1 MAECYKKR
9 ERYVKLTISPQG
21 MVSIKHLTSMDLL
34 ANDEVMGLIKRAQYL
49 KHHQVKPD
57 FKRQFF
63 VANLFFEN
71 STRTHKSFEVAE
83 KKLGLDV
90 INFDA
95 STSSVNKGE
104 TLYDTVLTMSA
115 IGIDVCVI
123 RHTDENFYQEL
134 VDSRTIQSAIINGG
148 DGSGQHPSQSLLDLL
163 TIYEAFGRFEGV
175 KIMIAGDITHSRV
188 AKSNMQMLKR
198 LGADIYFTGPES
210 WYDPAFDIYGR
221 YVSLDSMVEEIDVVM
236 LLRVQHERHD
246 SGTTFSKADYHEQ
259 YGLTTE
265 RYAKLKPHAIIM
277 HPAPVNRGVE
287 IASHLVEAPKS
298 RIVAQMHN
306 GVYMRMAILEA
317 ILNGKA

>member
-1 MAECYKKR
+1 
-9 ERYVKLTISPQG
+9 
-21 MVSIKHLTSMDLL
+21 MDLL
-34 ANDEVMGLIKRAQYL
+34 GNEEVMGLIKRAHYL
-49 KHHQVKPD
+49 KHHPVQHE

-90 INFDA
+90 IEFDA

-104 TLYDTVLTMSA
+104 TLYDTILTMSA
-115 IGIDVCVI
+115 IGIDVCVV
-123 RHTDENFYQEL
+123 RHTDEHYYQEL
-134 VDSRTIQSAIINGG
+134 VDSKTIQTSIVNGG

-163 TIYEAFGRFEGV
+163 TIYEEFGTFEGI

-198 LGADIYFTGPES
+198 LGAQIYFTGPKS
-210 WYDPAFDIYGR
+210 WYDHSFDIYGQ
-221 YVSLDSMVEEIDVVM
+221 YTELDEVIEELDVAM

-246 SGTTFSKADYHEQ
+246 SGISFSKTDYHHQ
-259 YGLTTE
+259 YGLTSE
-265 RYAKLKPHAIIM
+265 RYDKLKPGAIIM

-298 RIVAQMHN
+298 RIVAQMSN

>member
-1 MAECYKKR
+1 MIHLTC
-9 ERYVKLTISPQG
+9 ERDLKLTISPQG
-21 MVSIKHLTSMDLL
+21 LVSIKHLTSMDLL
-34 ANDEVMGLIKRAQYL
+34 GNEEVMGLIKRAHYL
-49 KHHQVKPD
+49 KHHPVKAD

-90 INFDA
+90 IEFDA

-104 TLYDTVLTMSA
+104 TLYDTILTMSA
-115 IGIDVCVI
+115 IGIDVCVV
-123 RHTDENFYQEL
+123 RHTDEHYYQEL
-134 VDSRTIQSAIINGG
+134 VDSKTIQTSIINGG

-163 TIYEAFGRFEGV
+163 TIYEEFGTFEGI

-198 LGADIYFTGPES
+198 LGAEIFFTGPES
-210 WYDPAFDIYGR
+210 WYDSSFDIYGR
-221 YVSLDSMVEEIDVVM
+221 YTQLDDVIEELDVAM

-246 SGTTFSKADYHEQ
+246 SGTSFSKSDYHTQ
-259 YGLTTE
+259 YGLTSE
-265 RYAKLKPHAIIM
+265 RYDRLKPTAIIM

-298 RIVAQMHN
+298 RIVAQMTN
-306 GVYMRMAILEA
+306 GVFMRMAILEA